1 MEAMGSEA
9 PLRHDAFVY
18 ESDDEYVARSVAF
31 LREGL
36 EAGEGAMV
44 ANARAGLDR
53 MREGLGPDV
62 DRVTFVDTTYTY
74 TRPARALSAYS
85 GAFSERLREVP
96 SVRAVADMRLGPVD
110 DAWEEWT
117 GYEALCNVSYAHL
130 PVWVV
135 CTYDANRLPD
145 QILDSVWRTHSKR
158 LGHGREANDRFED
171 PGALLRELAPEP
183 EPLPELP
190 SYSAGPDLESFRER
204 LAHAMAAERVPE
216 TRALDMLVAG
226 TEIAANAVRHG
237 GGIEEVRAGRA
248 RGRFVCE
255 VIDRGDGFDDPLAGY
270 LVPRDGVGAGLWVAR
285 QLAWRVES
293 FQSPRGFTVR
303 TWL

>member
-1 MEAMGSEA
+1 MSSEH

-53 MREGLGPDV
+53 MREGLGPDA

-74 TRPARALSAYS
+74 TRPARALSAYN

-96 SVRAVADMRLGPVD
+96 TVRAVADMRAGPAD
-110 DAWEEWT
+110 DAWHEWA

-145 QILDSVWRTHSKR
+145 RILESVWRTHAKR
-158 LGHGREANDRFED
+158 LRKRPEAHN
-171 PGALLRELAPEP
+171 
-183 EPLPELP
+183 
-190 SYSAGPDLESFRER
+190 
-204 LAHAMAAERVPE
+204 
-216 TRALDMLVAG
+216 
-226 TEIAANAVRHG
+226 
-237 GGIEEVRAGRA
+237 
-248 RGRFVCE
+248 
-255 VIDRGDGFDDPLAGY
+255 PLAG
-270 LVPRDGVGAGLWVAR
+270 PN
-285 QLAWRVES
+285 
-293 FQSPRGFTVR
+293 
-303 TWL
+303 

>member
-1 MEAMGSEA
+1 VSSEH

-18 ESDDEYVARSVAF
+18 ESDDEYVARSVSF

-36 EAGEGAMV
+36 EAGEGVMV
-44 ANARAGLDR
+44 ANARAGLDL
-53 MREGLGPDV
+53 MREALGPDA

-74 TRPARALSAYS
+74 TRPARALSAYN

-96 SVRAVADMRLGPVD
+96 TVRAVADMRAGPAD
-110 DAWEEWT
+110 DAWHEWA

-145 QILDSVWRTHSKR
+145 RILDSVWRTHAKR
-158 LGHGREANDRFED
+158 LGNGREPNDHFED
-171 PGALLRELAPEP
+171 PGALLRELTPAAK
-183 EPLPELP
+183 PLPELRSFSP
-190 SYSAGPDLESFRER
+190 GPDLESFREC
-204 LAHAMAAERVPE
+204 LADALAAERVPE
-216 TRALDMLVAG
+216 ARALDMLVAG

-248 RGRFVCE
+248 DGRFVCE

-270 LVPRDGVGAGLWVAR
+270 LVPREGVGAGLWVAR
-285 QLAWRVES
+285 QLAWRLEC
-293 FQSPRGFTVR
+293 FDSPVGFTVR